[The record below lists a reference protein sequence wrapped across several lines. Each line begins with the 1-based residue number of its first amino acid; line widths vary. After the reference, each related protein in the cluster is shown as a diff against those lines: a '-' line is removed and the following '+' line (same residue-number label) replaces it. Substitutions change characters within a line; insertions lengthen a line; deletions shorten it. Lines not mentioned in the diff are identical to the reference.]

1 MNTFPPDLMSAFTG
15 EDYDAALQLAEKLPA
30 GMYEKVVC
38 TIHVKTQDCEALDLF
53 LASHPMAGLEFFRA
67 YADYS

>member
-38 TIHVKTQDCEALDLF
+38 TIHVKTQDCEALD
-53 LASHPMAGLEFFRA
+53 
-67 YADYS
+67 